1 MWELIGAYYRR
12 LSPLNKCYMV
22 LVDIGMIHWL
32 TRQMLSLSKV
42 HSAEDFLCIEDMV
55 KYHIAKVGR

>member
-1 MWELIGAYYRR
+1 
-12 LSPLNKCYMV
+12 MV

-42 HSAEDFLCIEDMV
+42 HSAEDFLCIEDVV
-55 KYHIAKVGR
+55 KYNIAKVGR